1 MVGRWVVAR
10 ASALALSLLLVTA
23 VAAPPGQP
31 PARRR
36 GLRWAVSAANAGID
50 DFLLHDNNVSWANT
64 SLSVTNATLGI
75 DAGFMPSGAALVINR
90 SGHLFESYPCTLN
103 ASRFAKWRAAGMFA
117 TVDIGPADDSHERSC
132 PDSKLTIAAG
142 LNCSNPPRSDEHSCV
157 TPGDLCR
164 AALARKED
172 FSAELLDYLLRHDLS
187 GITVDW
193 ENPYGNDMP
202 CFRELWM
209 HVKAVIGPHG
219 KSFSPWVS
227 NGGAYTPNKGNDDYE
242 WNYTAYLPFAD
253 RLLNMASYWV
263 TGHGEAPL
271 GYNYSRSGNYG
282 YNRSIT
288 PVPCHDHAG
297 RWCGLEGTIVDMLE
311 FGATVSQVV
320 PAVWMARCFP
330 NGTMTL
336 TGWTQPKLREFL
348 AFAGMKGCER
358 ASDISATEQ
367 HLSLGCVLLCCCAVV
382 LMTCML
388 CRVQGGAGRGMDRR
402 SHVAG
407 TMGSKWRQS

>member
-1 MVGRWVVAR
+1 MQVPYDRPDFRAR
-10 ASALALSLLLVTA
+10 PGELLLPSYPARSRGSDACWSRPLATYLGVVLHCQPLEMHPALLLLLAATVLLASKAA
-23 VAAPPGQP
+23 VAPPS
-31 PARRR
+31 RR
-36 GLRWAVSAANAGID
+36 GLRWAVSAAKPGID
-50 DFLLHDNNVSWANT
+50 DFLLHDNNGSWANT

-103 ASRFAKWRAAGMFA
+103 ASRFAKYRAAGMFA
-117 TVDIGPADDSHERSC
+117 TVDVGPADDSHERSC
-132 PDSKLTIAAG
+132 PDMNLTVAAG
-142 LNCSNPPRSDEHSCV
+142 LNCSNPPRPNEHNCV

-187 GITVDW
+187 GVTIDW

-219 KSFSPWVS
+219 KSFNPWVS
-227 NGGAYTPNKGNDDYE
+227 NGGAYTPSRGNADYE

-253 RLLNMASYWV
+253 QLLNMADYWV
-263 TGHGEAPL
+263 TGHGEAPV
-271 GYNYSRSGNYG
+271 GYNYSRDGNYG

-288 PVPCHDHAG
+288 PVPCHDHEG
-297 RWCGLEGTIVDMLE
+297 RWCGLEGTIVDMLK
-311 FGATVSQVV
+311 FGATAAQVV

-348 AFAGMKGCER
+348 AFAGTKGCE
-358 ASDISATEQ
+358 
-367 HLSLGCVLLCCCAVV
+367 
-382 LMTCML
+382 
-388 CRVQGGAGRGMDRR
+388 
-402 SHVAG
+402 
-407 TMGSKWRQS
+407 